1 MRMHSYRAC
10 LLHTRWPHDSE
21 AFPGQMK
28 YANPQRVLGS
38 RDFWEPEK
46 KKKLYGAAT
55 LWAHREGGRGIG
67 GLGGRQRRGSRSAD
81 SRHRRLIL
89 YYWWRRITIRGCIYM
104 QHICL
109 LHLPTD
115 TNVRCWTAEKHL
127 RGHRVKSSR
136 VKLTRCITDCILTCL
151 QVIWMT
157 VLTFLWL

>member
-1 MRMHSYRAC
+1 MHSYRAC

-81 SRHRRLIL
+81 SWHRRLIL

-136 VKLTRCITDCILTCL
+136 VKLTRCITDWILTCL